1 MISQTKILKGKERKE
16 IETKLEEQFGISK
29 IPGEILM
36 RGKERLFFYS
46 GNLNSDS
53 IKNLE
58 SLVFIERIGI
68 YFAKMEENGEI
79 RLSIDGAQIFKEQ
92 ISKNIFQIPKELVEK
107 WMMGN
112 ELNIKSGMKG
122 FVIVSY
128 NNEFLGTG
136 KASEEKISN
145 FIPKNRRLK
154 EKR

>member
-58 SLVFIERIGI
+58 SLVF
-68 YFAKMEENGEI
+68 
-79 RLSIDGAQIFKEQ
+79 IDGAQIFKEQ

-145 FIPKNRRLK
+145 FIPK
-154 EKR
+154 